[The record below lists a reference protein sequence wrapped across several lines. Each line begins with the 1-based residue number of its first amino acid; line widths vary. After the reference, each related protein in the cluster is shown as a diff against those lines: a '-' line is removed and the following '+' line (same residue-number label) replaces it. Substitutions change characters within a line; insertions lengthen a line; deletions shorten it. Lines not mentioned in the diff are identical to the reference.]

1 VEVTVKLVPY
11 GANGDVPAMV
21 AALQVRG
28 LSDNFALDVKVIKC
42 RYSYKCA
49 QIYIRS

>member
-1 VEVTVKLVPY
+1 MKLVPY